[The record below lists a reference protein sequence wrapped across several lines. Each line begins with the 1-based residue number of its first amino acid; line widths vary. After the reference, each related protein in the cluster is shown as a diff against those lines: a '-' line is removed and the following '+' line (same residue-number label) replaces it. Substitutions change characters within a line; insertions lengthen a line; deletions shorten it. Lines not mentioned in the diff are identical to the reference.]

1 MATAPAH
8 TPSASLPRP
17 TLPGWALGLAAAGL
31 GVALFAGTFA
41 NLLRLWDMDPSYS
54 HGYVVPM
61 ISAWLAYRI
70 YRRIGPPIE
79 GDLRLSLTG
88 ILLGVVCQL
97 AASVVRWPP
106 LSFLGLICVIR
117 GLLVA
122 AGGRKWAAEFT
133 FPLLFLFFM
142 FPLPVTWTSYAA
154 LLLQDIVSRMSE
166 SVLSLFLVC
175 TRVGHTI
182 RIAGLDQSLVVA
194 EECSGLGQIVAFVAF
209 AALLGHLMQRPG
221 WYRVV
226 LILVAVPIA
235 VFANTLRVV
244 LMNVGAYW
252 FGTRWMHGTLHD
264 APALFGVPVGV
275 VMFLLFDHVLDR
287 LVFGKPEP
295 TPEAGTGTPTATPQP
310 ADTPPTPPQ
319 APAPTPARGSMRPF
333 VVASTALALGV
344 VAQFGLTTHLR
355 AAGELSYPTLMAPL
369 TTLPLIVNDPATG
382 QPMWKGKD
390 MPGAADA
397 IRSKLPYR
405 ADDLLVRAYYNV
417 DGVGV
422 QLYMV
427 HSRAGEDRKHHP
439 EICIR
444 EVSGA
449 PEDLGFR
456 AQVPIRPDGSARAQ
470 RFRFRTGVG
479 RSIVVY
485 YWHYTPVP
493 APDAGRSV
501 LQRLHLRVG
510 VAAPSLTVQV
520 TLGTDDPR
528 AIAAVEKGLLPAL
541 DRAAREQVL
550 PPGTEA
556 ACNRVPI
563 ALTRE

>member
-1 MATAPAH
+1 MATAPLP
-8 TPSASLPRP
+8 TPSAAPPRIA
-17 TLPGWALGLAAAGL
+17 WSRCALGLAAVGL

-41 NLLRLWDMDPSYS
+41 NLLRLWDMDQSYS
-54 HGYVVPM
+54 HGYIVPL
-61 ISAWLAYRI
+61 ISAWLAYRV
-70 YRRIGPPIE
+70 YRRVGPPIG

-88 ILLGVVCQL
+88 MFIGVSCQL
-97 AASVVRWPP
+97 AATVLRWPP

-154 LLLQDIVSRMSE
+154 LLLQDIVSRISE

-226 LILVAVPIA
+226 LILAAVPIA

-275 VMFLLFDHVLDR
+275 VMFLVFDHVLDR
-287 LVFGKPEP
+287 LAFGKSEP
-295 TPEAGTGTPTATPQP
+295 KSAPATP
-310 ADTPPTPPQ
+310 AAAETPPSPPP
-319 APAPTPARGSMRPF
+319 APALGSMRPF
-333 VVASTALALGV
+333 VVASAALALGV

-355 AAGELSYPTLMAPL
+355 AAGELSYPTLTAPL
-369 TTLPLIVNDPATG
+369 ATLPLVVNDPATG

-449 PEDLGFR
+449 PEDLSFR

-493 APDAGRSV
+493 VPDPGRSR
-501 LQRLHLRVG
+501 LQRLHLRLG
-510 VAAPSLTVQV
+510 VAAPSLTAQV